1 MKVYDLHCD
10 VLYKLA
16 GTEQPV
22 NFADSPLLQANKEAL
37 KAGEVALQVFAV
49 FVSEELPKEQQFIE
63 AIRQIEFFHTEVVG
77 KHEDVVAI
85 YEWEQLETLKEGQ
98 IGAVLSLEGL
108 SMIDGD
114 IEKLKLL
121 LSHGV
126 KLVGLTWNGA
136 NAVADGASEQTE
148 RGLSML
154 GEEVVA
160 LLNER
165 NIIIDV
171 SHLSDKSFW
180 DVLPKAKWL
189 MASHSNARTIC
200 NSPRNLTDDQ
210 IKALIARE
218 SPIHVVYY
226 PLFINAEK
234 KPVELVD
241 LTKHIDHIVSLG
253 GKHVIGLGSDFD
265 GIDQFIVGLEDAS
278 KVQNL
283 VSHLL
288 TKYSKEEVGGFT
300 SQNLIRYVKQISEVE
315 KRK

>member
-16 GTEQPV
+16 GAEFPIS
-22 NFADSPLLQANKEAL
+22 FMDSELLQANKKRLET
-37 KAGEVALQVFAV
+37 GQVALQVFAA
-49 FVSEELPKEQQFIE
+49 FVSMESSKEKQFLE
-63 AIRQIEFFHTEVVG
+63 AIRQIEFFHSEVVG
-77 KHEDVVAI
+77 KHDNVVAI
-85 YEWEQLETLKEGQ
+85 YEWEQLETLEEGQ

-108 SMIDGD
+108 DMIDGD

-136 NAVADGASEQTE
+136 NAVADGASEESGT
-148 RGLSML
+148 GLTSF
-154 GEEVVA
+154 GEEVVT

-171 SHLSDKSFW
+171 SHLSEKSFW

-200 NSPRNLTDDQ
+200 DSVRNLTDSQ
-210 IKALIARE
+210 LKALIERD

-226 PLFINAEK
+226 SQFVKNHKSTVVLQ
-234 KPVELVD
+234 D
-241 LTKHIDHIVSLG
+241 LIEHIDHISSLG
-253 GKHVIGLGSDFD
+253 GKHLIGFGSDFD
-265 GIDQFIVGLEDAS
+265 GINEFVLELEDAS
-278 KVQNL
+278 KTQNL
-283 VSHLL
+283 VKQLL
-288 TKYSKEEVGGFT
+288 KSYSIKEVEGFT
-300 SQNLIRYVKQISEVE
+300 SQNFSRFAKQVSKEE
-315 KRK
+315 KNG